1 MDIDPIFFCT
11 GWFMIPR
18 TTYPKAIIITN
29 LFGCA
34 AELLMLRT
42 WCDECGIVMIE
53 DNAQAPYAT
62 LGGRYTGTIG
72 HMGVFSLNVHKHIQ
86 CGEGGVVVTNDDVL
100 ADYIGNA
107 INHGE
112 LDPKHTRLRTTCQIG
127 GNFRMTEPIAAIA
140 CAQLKKG
147 RKLVQTRIDLAESIT
162 DIFKQ
167 VYFAEP
173 PIARRGEVHSYY
185 LWAGKITGSNPCD
198 IRERFVTKLNERGVP
213 FRIGYAPLLHKLF
226 GEIYPLPVAEEMEN
240 GRLFTFEVC
249 AYDPKAHHLKQM
261 REIILQEAETV

>member
-18 TTYPKAIIITN
+18 TIYPKAIIITN

-62 LGGRYTGTIG
+62 IGGRYTGTIG
-72 HMGVFSLNVHKHIQ
+72 HVGVFSLNVHKHLQ
-86 CGEGGVVVTNDDVL
+86 CGEGGVVVTNEDDL
-100 ADYIGNA
+100 ALGLECA

-112 LDPKHTRLRTTCQIG
+112 LTETDINRIEFMG

-140 CAQLKKG
+140 CAQLKRG

-162 DIFKQ
+162 DIFRQ
-167 VYFAEP
+167 VSFVEP
-173 PIARRGEVHSYY
+173 PRARLAEVHSYY
-185 LWAGKITGSNPCD
+185 LWAGKITGSNSCD
-198 IRERFVTKLNERGVP
+198 IRERFVTKLNE
-213 FRIGYAPLLHKLF
+213 
-226 GEIYPLPVAEEMEN
+226 
-240 GRLFTFEVC
+240 C
-249 AYDPKAHHLKQM
+249 
-261 REIILQEAETV
+261 